1 MAFHSRAPALMAGL
15 LLGLAGPIAG
25 WLPASLATPLAAQ
38 TVSGTV
44 VDPEEGDPLSDV
56 RLRLLDSGDR
66 EAAAVFSDDSGRFL
80 LTAPRAGWWRI
91 AAELLGYGSVRSEP
105 LDLRAGDTLTVEV
118 RMALEPLQIQEP
130 VVVRGKPSIMS
141 LDITEFERRRRWG
154 ERSGLGH
161 FIYGE
166 EIDRGRPGR
175 PTDLLRRVPGV
186 TVSGT
191 SGYGQVVQMRGGCVP
206 AIFIDGGQIN
216 SGGQS
221 GRFGGMTSLDTYV
234 DVASIEGIEVYRGA
248 HQPGGRFVDRSGC
261 GLVLV
266 WTRRGEYDPEARFSW
281 LRLLVGLGLAA
292 SLLLLR

>member
-1 MAFHSRAPALMAGL
+1 MTSHSRAPALVAAL
-15 LLGLAGPIAG
+15 LLGLVGAIAG
-25 WLPASLATPLAAQ
+25 WLPGTPVTPLAAQ
-38 TVSGTV
+38 AISGTV
-44 VDPEEGDPLSDV
+44 VDPEEGDPLSNV
-56 RLRLLDSGDR
+56 HLRLLGTGDR
-66 EAAAVFSDDSGRFL
+66 ESAAVFSDDSGRFL
-80 LTAPRAGWWRI
+80 LTAPAPGWWRI
-91 AAELLGYGSVRSEP
+91 AADLLGYGTVRSEP

-118 RMALEPLQIQEP
+118 RMAVAPVEIEEP
-130 VVVRGKPSIMS
+130 VVVRGRPSIMS

-191 SGYGQVVQMRGGCVP
+191 SGYGQIVQMRGGCVP

-221 GRFGGMTSLDTYV
+221 GRFGGMASLDTYV

-281 LRLLVGLGLAA
+281 IRLLVGLGLVA

>member
-1 MAFHSRAPALMAGL
+1 MAGL
-15 LLGLAGPIAG
+15 ILGLSGLLTG
-25 WLPASLATPLAAQ
+25 LLPGTPVTPLTAQ
-38 TVSGTV
+38 TISGTV
-44 VDPEEGDPLSDV
+44 VDPEAGNPLSNV
-56 RLRLLDSGDR
+56 RLILLDTGDR
-66 EAAAVFSDDSGRFL
+66 ETAAVFSDDSGRFL
-80 LTAPRAGWWRI
+80 VTAPRAGRWRI
-91 AAELLGYGSVRSEP
+91 AAELLGYGGVHSEP
-105 LDLRAGDTLTVEV
+105 LDLRAGDTLMVEV
-118 RMALEPLQIQEP
+118 RMALEPIQIEEP

-141 LDITEFERRRRWG
+141 LEITEFERRRRWG

-191 SGYGQVVQMRGGCVP
+191 SGYGQIVQMRGGCVP

-216 SGGQS
+216 AGGQS
-221 GRFGGMTSLDTYV
+221 GRFGGMASLDTYV

-281 LRLLVGLGLAA
+281 MRLLVGLGLAA